1 MGYRTKIKPDYNL
14 IESLIPAGAR
24 VLDLGCGD
32 GTLLS
37 LLQERKKVKGI
48 GIDIYS
54 EGLNECL
61 KKGLSVLQLDLNNGL
76 ASFKSGSFDYV
87 ILNMTLQATY
97 NPLLLI
103 KEMVRV
109 GHRAIVGFPNF
120 GHWKLV
126 LSLLLKERM
135 PKNKTLPYEWYN
147 TPNIRLM
154 TIKDFRILC
163 RENGIRIIG
172 ETFLG
177 EDGEKTGGRLISW
190 RAAEGVFEI
199 TARERCQW

>member
-14 IESLIPAGAR
+14 IEGLVSTGAK

-37 LLQERKKVKGI
+37 LLIERKQVKGV
-48 GIDIYS
+48 GVDIY
-54 EGLNECL
+54 EDGLNDCL
-61 KKGLSVLQLDLNNGL
+61 KKGLSVLQLDLNKGL
-76 ASFKSGSFDYV
+76 SRFKDGSFDYV

-97 NPLLLI
+97 NPLQLI

-109 GHRAIVGFPNF
+109 GRKAIVGFPNF

-154 TIKDFRILC
+154 TIKDFRVK
-163 RENGIRIIG
+163 IIG

-177 EDGEKTGGRLISW
+177 EDGEKIGGRLISW
-190 RAAEGVFEI
+190 RAAEGIFELSS
-199 TARERCQW
+199 R